1 MRDLD
6 AEGQRRPQAGGLVGC
21 EKNLLRNLWDPVQN
35 ENAGPLLKHDEK
47 ISDGDNRLLNQVQG
61 PSEHVWGPVWLL
73 GSHTHEARPGCEVIQ
88 SERSAISCVNRC
100 QKDESRL

>member
-47 ISDGDNRLLNQVQG
+47 I
-61 PSEHVWGPVWLL
+61 
-73 GSHTHEARPGCEVIQ
+73 
-88 SERSAISCVNRC
+88 
-100 QKDESRL
+100 